1 MLLKNCFKFFTASQ
15 IFRDA
20 LPHLRDQATPPAP
33 APATKKATNQAA
45 KLVRPA
51 KPTQCVDTGTEKVAN
66 PRPPKAS
73 QTDPAERAPKLIAI
87 RTCLMPSEARDLALA
102 ILIEQGG
109 MSPVAADLL
118 RRKMRRTKAQNRR
131 AEKLA
136 SRKSQRGGK
145 RYA

>member
-20 LPHLRDQATPPAP
+20 LPHLRDQVTPPTLIP
-33 APATKKATNQAA
+33 AAKKAANQAA

-51 KPTQCVDTGTEKVAN
+51 KPTQCVDTDTEKVAKL
-66 PRPPKAS
+66 RPPKAS
-73 QTDPAERAPKLIAI
+73 QTDPAERAPNIITIK
-87 RTCLMPSEARDLALA
+87 TCLMPSEARDLALA

-118 RRKMRRTKAQNRR
+118 RRKMRRTQAQNRR